1 MEEIILS
8 YNLVFPI
15 LTINDGVDD
24 DDSIIDG
31 RDSPSSL
38 TSFLQHYGT
47 EEKVFAYRYVYAGCR
62 RRSGRSASEFE
73 IFWFFFTAQSLEFR
87 FTTNGSDSA
96 SVTADKNK
104 EMPFRDTQIE
114 REKERKKERK
124 INVFYWPMTQ
134 LV

>member
-62 RRSGRSASEFE
+62 RRSGRSSRL
-73 IFWFFFTAQSLEFR
+73 ITIR
-87 FTTNGSDSA
+87 I
-96 SVTADKNK
+96 VK
-104 EMPFRDTQIE
+104 MPLSFL
-114 REKERKKERK
+114 
-124 INVFYWPMTQ
+124 
-134 LV
+134 LVLYVV